1 MRRFPA
7 AVELVLG
14 LVLIAHA
21 ILAFTKMRWVT
32 GLLEV
37 IAGIAL
43 ALASRAPA
51 TVVTA
56 VPGTAAPA
64 DARPI

>member
-1 MRRFPA
+1 MRRLPS

-14 LVLIAHA
+14 LLLIAHA
-21 ILAFTKMRWVT
+21 ILAFTKWRWVT

-37 IAGIAL
+37 IAGVAL

-56 VPGTAAPA
+56 VPRSTAPA